1 MKFIKIDAIW
11 CSSCLI
17 MKSRLNSIIKDKN
30 IDIVSLD
37 YDTDDI
43 EKYNVGDILP
53 VYIKLVNGKEQERL
67 IGEHS
72 KAEIERFLEL
82 S

>member
-1 MKFIKIDAIW
+1 
-11 CSSCLI
+11 
-17 MKSRLNSIIKDKN
+17 MKSRLNSIIKDKD

>member
-17 MKSRLNSIIKDKN
+17 MKSRLNSIIKDKD

-72 KAEIERFLEL
+72 KAEIERFLKL